1 MPRTNVQFATS
12 LLALDYTNFLFVL
25 VIALLFF
32 SYIFRSPSGKLFY
45 HIKIGKNYIFQSRIL
60 KNYSL
65 ICNSTAFM

>member
-32 SYIFRSPSGKLFY
+32 SPTYLDHPQG
-45 HIKIGKNYIFQSRIL
+45 NYF
-60 KNYSL
+60 
-65 ICNSTAFM
+65 TT